1 MLLVITL
8 PALALNQKVYVGTT
22 EHHQME
28 LFETI
33 WIQHS
38 MHAENVT
45 LVYTNKKWGR
55 NNALGC
61 AYFIGLVG
69 L

>member
-33 WIQHS
+33 
-38 MHAENVT
+38 
-45 LVYTNKKWGR
+45 
-55 NNALGC
+55 
-61 AYFIGLVG
+61 
-69 L
+69 